1 MTSGFSVHPVKGIP
15 EIHPGDDLVSL
26 LVDALTRGPG
36 LKAYDIL
43 VVTSKI
49 ISKAEGQIFPSS
61 SRDEII
67 DEESVRLIAERGK
80 TKIVETRHGLIM
92 AAAGVDASNA
102 PTGMV
107 LKLPADSDKSAREL
121 RFKLGAIAAPIG
133 IIITD
138 TMGRAWRLGLT
149 DNAIGVAG
157 VQTLLDYRGKHDASG
172 RTLEQ
177 TVMAVADEI
186 ASAAE
191 LVKGKLDG
199 IPVVLVRGLPQYVTQ
214 DDGPGARS
222 LIRPLEE
229 DMFGLGTELAQRR
242 GYLQGYED
250 GKIGKPT
257 DFSM

>member
-1 MTSGFSVHPVKGIP
+1 MTGSFSVHPLHGIP
-15 EIHPGDDLVSL
+15 EINPEDDLHAL
-26 LVDALTRGPG
+26 LLDALNRGPG
-36 LKAYDIL
+36 LQAYDIL

-49 ISKAEGQIFPSS
+49 VSKAEGQLVPSAT
-61 SRDEII
+61 RDRVI
-67 DEESVRLIAERGK
+67 EEETVRLIAERGK

-102 PTGMV
+102 PSGMV
-107 LKLPADSDKSAREL
+107 LKLPVDSDKSAREL
-121 RFKLGAIAAPIG
+121 RRKLQLVESPIG

-149 DNAIGVAG
+149 DNAIGIAG
-157 VQTLLDYRGKHDASG
+157 VQTLLDYRGQSDAAG

-177 TVMAVADEI
+177 TITAVADEI

-199 IPVVLVRGLPQYVTQ
+199 IPAVLVRGLPQYVTF

-222 LIRPLEE
+222 VIRPLNE
-229 DMFGLGTELAQRR
+229 DMFGLGTEMAERR
-242 GYLQGYED
+242 GYLRGYEA
-250 GKIGKPT
+250 GRNLR
-257 DFSM
+257 